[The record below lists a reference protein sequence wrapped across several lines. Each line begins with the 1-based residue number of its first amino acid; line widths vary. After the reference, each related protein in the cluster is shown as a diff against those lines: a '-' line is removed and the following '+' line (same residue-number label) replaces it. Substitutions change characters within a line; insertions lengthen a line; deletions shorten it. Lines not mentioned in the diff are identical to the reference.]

1 MPRLPR
7 RRYAGDVGPTR
18 SAKGDLAIF
27 VQLAIAAALVLA
39 NGVLAGAEIAII
51 ALHRTQL
58 ASLVRSGSR
67 AARAVEMLRD
77 DPERFLAT
85 VQIGLTLAST
95 TAAVLAGQALTGV
108 IAESAQGVPWLAPY
122 AEVVGVASVIAAV
135 SFLSLV
141 FGELVPKS
149 LALRAAAGYAL
160 AMGRPLHL
168 LSRLLAP
175 VVWVA
180 TRTSNLLLGLFGDET
195 SFTESRLSPDELA
208 HLVDEAARTGTVHP
222 EAGEI
227 AVRALDFGD
236 VVVGTVMVPR
246 TRVIALSID
255 ATPEEVRRVLLEENH
270 SHLPV
275 FRGTLDDVVGV
286 VSTND
291 VLALAWERELIVLHD
306 LLRPPHFVPESM
318 RAADVLR
325 ELQRERLQFTV
336 VVDERGGTAGI
347 VTLKDLL
354 EELVGELFGR
364 SERPAEHVRLQPDGS
379 YVVPG
384 NMAVR
389 DANRELPFVLPE
401 SEDFATVGGL
411 ATSLA
416 GRLPANGDRLVTD
429 DGVTVEVVD
438 ASPRRVRWV
447 RVRPRARA
455 LP

>member
-1 MPRLPR
+1 LPGR
-7 RRYAGDVGPTR
+7 PGRRYAGTSRAVAQRQRGP
-18 SAKGDLAIF
+18 AIF
-27 VQLAIAAALVLA
+27 VQLAIAAALVIA

-51 ALHRTQL
+51 ALRRTQL
-58 ASLVRSGSR
+58 ATLAQSGSR
-67 AARAVEMLRD
+67 AALAVEKLRN

-85 VQIGLTLAST
+85 VQIGLTVAST

-108 IAESAQGVPWLAPY
+108 IAESARQVPWLAAY
-122 AEVVGVASVIAAV
+122 AEAVGLLAVIAGL
-135 SFLSLV
+135 SFLTLV

-149 LALRAAAGYAL
+149 LALRAAPGYAL
-160 AMGRPLHL
+160 ALGRPLNF
-168 LSRLLAP
+168 LSRVLKP

-180 TRTSNLLLGLFGDET
+180 TKSSNVVLGLFGDET

-208 HLVDEAARTGTVHP
+208 HLVDEAARTGAVHP

-246 TRVIALSID
+246 TRVVALSAD
-255 ATPEEVRRVLLEENH
+255 ASPEEVRRVLLEENH

-275 FRGTLDDVVGV
+275 YRGTLDDVVGV

-325 ELQRERLQFTV
+325 ELQRERLQFTI

-364 SERPAEHVRLQPDGS
+364 SERPAEHVRTQPDGS
-379 YVVPG
+379 FVVPG

-389 DANRELPFVLPE
+389 DANRELPFGLPE

-416 GRLPANGDRLVTD
+416 GRLPATGDRLVTS
-429 DGVTVEVVD
+429 DGVTVEVID

-447 RVRPRARA
+447 RVRARGRV